1 MIVLAIDTASDLC
14 AACVFDAAEGRE
26 LARSVRP
33 MTTGHATAITVV
45 IDEALAAAGKTYR
58 DIGRIAATTGPGS
71 FTGVRIA
78 VAAARGLAL
87 ALDIPSIG
95 VGVLE
100 ALAEPVRRDFPG
112 RAVMATID
120 ARRGEVYV
128 MAWSPD
134 GLPIAGPAALDI
146 AAARA
151 VAVGNDAV
159 LTGSGAP
166 VLTADGREHVVA
178 GTAAAPD
185 IGAVARLA
193 LRGEVRSPA
202 TPLYLR
208 KPDAKVQAGY
218 ALPRKS
224 P

>member
-95 VGVLE
+95 VSVLE

-151 VAVGNDAV
+151 VAVVNDAI

-166 VLTADGREHVVA
+166 VLTAEGREHLVA

>member
-1 MIVLAIDTASDLC
+1 MIVLAIDTAADQC
-14 AACVFDAAEGRE
+14 AACVFDAGAGRE

-33 MTTGHATAITVV
+33 MTTGHATAISVV
-45 IDEALAAAGKTYR
+45 IDEALAAAGKSYR
-58 DIGRIAATTGPGS
+58 DIARVAATMGPGS

-87 ALDIPSIG
+87 ALDIPSVG

-100 ALAEPVRRDFPG
+100 ALAEPVRQEFPG

-120 ARRGEVYV
+120 ARRGEVYA
-128 MAWSPD
+128 MAWAPD
-134 GLPIAGPAALDI
+134 GSAIAGPAAFDI

-151 VAVGNDAV
+151 IAVAHDAV

-193 LRGEVRSPA
+193 LRGEMHSPA

-218 ALPRKS
+218 ALPRKA

>member
-1 MIVLAIDTASDLC
+1 
-14 AACVFDAAEGRE
+14 
-26 LARSVRP
+26 
-33 MTTGHATAITVV
+33 
-45 IDEALAAAGKTYR
+45 
-58 DIGRIAATTGPGS
+58 
-71 FTGVRIA
+71 
-78 VAAARGLAL
+78 
-87 ALDIPSIG
+87 
-95 VGVLE
+95 
-100 ALAEPVRRDFPG
+100 
-112 RAVMATID
+112 
-120 ARRGEVYV
+120 

-151 VAVGNDAV
+151 VAVANDAV

-178 GTAAAPD
+178 GTTAAPD

-193 LRGEVRSPA
+193 LRREVRSPA